1 MAEATTQAEAPDLPP
16 ELTAED
22 DWREDVKKDIVGL
35 WMAHRGLDVKR
46 VQQNNAIA
54 LATMKFAA
62 SGDKAQLAADIERA
76 ATMEDADMG
85 VSIGNKEVHYH
96 YSTAQAAQANTTT
109 STVEASPQ
117 VGSSTTNTLGK
128 IAAGAA
134 LLGAGGLGTLGA
146 GLAIDYLTKP
156 EPTVIVQPAQPGVDT
171 DTNAGL
177 RFKD

>member
-1 MAEATTQAEAPDLPP
+1 MATAETQAETSEIPP
-16 ELTAED
+16 ELLQNG

-35 WMAHRGLDVKR
+35 WMAHRGLDLKR

-76 ATMEDADMG
+76 ATMDAEDMG

-96 YSTAQAAQANTTT
+96 YSTAQAAQANTMTT
-109 STVEASPQ
+109 APEASPMA
-117 VGSSTTNTLGK
+117 STTNTLGK
-128 IAAGAA
+128 LAAAGA
-134 LLGAGGLGTLGA
+134 LLGAGGIGTLGIGMA
-146 GLAIDYLTKP
+146 LDYLMKP
-156 EPTVIVQPAQPGVDT
+156 PPTPIVQQQPNIDT